1 MNDPIRP
8 LGFPFTKNGFTH
20 ELLGRE
26 GLVCIVRRSKH
37 GSQMHFEVVRLRERK
52 ESTFERG
59 GKVLTVPS
67 VETYPRSEDWGTYGF
82 TYRSLDQAKAKF
94 QSMLSS

>member
-26 GLVCIVRRSKH
+26 GLLCIVTRSKR
-37 GSQMHFEVVRLRERK
+37 GSQIHFEVVRLRERK
-52 ESTFERG
+52 GCTFKRG
-59 GKVLTVPS
+59 DKVLTVPN

-82 TYRSLDQAKAKF
+82 TYRSLEEAKAKF
-94 QSMLSS
+94 TISC